1 MRESEFLIRP
11 GQFPTATSCEYD
23 NEEVEEKSVMCHAS

>member
-1 MRESEFLIRP
+1 MRESEFLICP